1 MTPAQ
6 IFFAIVQE
14 SRRRQFEHDRDAVRA
29 LEALLTQTAA
39 ELRRKLIAVPTGLRK
54 ERYRRDL
61 LASVETTLD
70 TFREQYRSQLDNGI
84 LESARI
90 AVQREA
96 DTVETLVQNRE
107 GLTFEQLSAAIIE
120 RGAPIVAPGV
130 QFGVVPQEVLER
142 LYARTFQ
149 DGLNLSQR
157 LYNLDKAARTELQEI
172 VAKGIATGQSARDM
186 AKALT
191 PTLEQS
197 GVDNVRYK
205 AMRIARTEIN
215 QAYREGH
222 IVSATD
228 QAGNLHPWISAIG
241 WRLSPAHPR
250 TDICDIWASDDSDG
264 LGDGNYESSNVPPGH
279 PNCMCFTVSIL
290 ASMPD
295 EQFVAM
301 HPDPEGVPNGQLKY
315 YGFDVEED

>member
-1 MTPAQ
+1 VTPAQ

-14 SRRRQFEHDRDAVRA
+14 SRKRQFEHDRDAVRA
-29 LEALLTQTAA
+29 LEALLTETAA
-39 ELRRKLIAVPTGLRK
+39 ELRRKLVSVPTGLRK

-70 TFREQYRSQLDNGI
+70 TFRDQYKSQLDHGI
-84 LESARI
+84 VESARI

-96 DTVETLVQNRE
+96 DIVEHLVQNRE
-107 GLTFEQLSAAIIE
+107 GLTMEQLSAAIIQ
-120 RGAPIVAPGV
+120 RAAPIVVPGV
-130 QFGVVPQEVLER
+130 QFGNVPQEVLER
-142 LYARTFQ
+142 LYVRTYR

-157 LYNLDKAARTELQEI
+157 LYNLDREARSALQEI
-172 VAKGIATGQSARDM
+172 VAKGIATGQSAKDM
-186 AKALT
+186 AKAMI
-191 PTLEQS
+191 PQLEQS

-205 AMRIARTEIN
+205 AMRIARTEISL
-215 QAYREGH
+215 AYREGH
-222 IVSATD
+222 VASATD

-264 LGDGNYESSNVPPGH
+264 LGEGNYEPSNVPPGH

-290 ASMPD
+290 ASMPE
-295 EQFVAM
+295 EQFVSM
-301 HPDPEGVPNGQLKY
+301 VPDPENVPPGQLKY
-315 YGFDVEED
+315 YGFDVEE

>member
-14 SRRRQFEHDRDAVRA
+14 SRKRQFEHDRDAVRA
-29 LEALLTQTAA
+29 LEALLTETAA
-39 ELRRKLIAVPTGLRK
+39 ELRRKLVSVPTGLRK

-70 TFREQYRSQLDNGI
+70 TFRDQYKSQLDHGI
-84 LESARI
+84 VESARI

-96 DTVETLVQNRE
+96 DIVEHLVQNRE
-107 GLTFEQLSAAIIE
+107 GLTMEQLSAAIIQ
-120 RGAPIVAPGV
+120 RAAPIVVPGV
-130 QFGVVPQEVLER
+130 QFGNVPQEVLER
-142 LYARTFQ
+142 LYVRTYR

-157 LYNLDKAARTELQEI
+157 LYNLDREARSALQEI
-172 VAKGIATGQSARDM
+172 VAKGIATGQSAKDM
-186 AKALT
+186 AKAMI
-191 PTLEQS
+191 PQLEQS

-205 AMRIARTEIN
+205 AMRIARTEISL
-215 QAYREGH
+215 AYREGH
-222 IVSATD
+222 VASATD

-264 LGDGNYESSNVPPGH
+264 LGEGNYEPSNVPPGH

-290 ASMPD
+290 ASMPE
-295 EQFVAM
+295 EQFVSM
-301 HPDPEGVPNGQLKY
+301 VPDPENVPPGQLKY
-315 YGFDVEED
+315 YGFDVEE